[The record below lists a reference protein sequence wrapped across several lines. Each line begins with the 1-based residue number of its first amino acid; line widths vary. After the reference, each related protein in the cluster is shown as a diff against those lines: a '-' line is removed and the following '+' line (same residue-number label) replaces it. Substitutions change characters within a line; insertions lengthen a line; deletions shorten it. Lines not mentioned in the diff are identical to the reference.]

1 MLTLSPMLKMSFYA
15 ALVLLVPGP
24 TNTLLLSA
32 GLRLNLR
39 GACRLVAAEAS
50 GYVTAITVW
59 GLFLWSLAAQYPWIV
74 GCVKLLSATFIFYL
88 AVKMWFKGA
97 GFDAADAAPLG
108 FRGLFL
114 ATLMNPKAL
123 LFSSAIFPESA
134 FRSLEIFLLSTGVFL
149 ITLIPI
155 GLLWSRSGRR
165 LLMNRAEGR
174 LASIVL
180 RCSSLVLLMFAAT
193 LAGSVLN
200 R

>member
-1 MLTLSPMLKMSFYA
+1 LTLSAMLKMSFYA

-97 GFDAADAAPLG
+97 AFDAADAAPLG

-155 GLLWSRSGRR
+155 GLLWSRSGRL

>member
-155 GLLWSRSGRR
+155 GLLWSRSGRL

>member
-1 MLTLSPMLKMSFYA
+1 MLTSSPMLQMSFYA
-15 ALVLLVPGP
+15 AIVLLVPGP

-32 GLRLNLR
+32 GLKLNLR
-39 GACRLVAAEAS
+39 GACGLVAAEAA

-59 GLFLWSLAAQYPWIV
+59 GFFLWSLAARYPWIV
-74 GCVKLLSATFIFYL
+74 SCVKLISALFIFYL

-97 GFDAADAAPLG
+97 DFDTTDSAPLG
-108 FRGLFL
+108 FRGLFV

-123 LFSSAIFPESA
+123 LFSSAIFPASA
-134 FRSLEIFLLSTGVFL
+134 FRSLDVFLLSTGVFL
-149 ITLIPI
+149 ITLMPI
-155 GLLWSRSGRR
+155 GLLWSRSGRL
-165 LLMNRAEGR
+165 LLMNRTESR

-193 LAGSVLN
+193 LAGSVLD

>member
-1 MLTLSPMLKMSFYA
+1 MLQMSFYA
-15 ALVLLVPGP
+15 AIVLLVPGP

-32 GLRLNLR
+32 GLKLNLR
-39 GACRLVAAEAS
+39 GACGLVAAEAA

-59 GLFLWSLAAQYPWIV
+59 GFFLWSLAARYPWIV
-74 GCVKLLSATFIFYL
+74 SCVKLISALFILYL

-97 GFDAADAAPLG
+97 DFDTTDSAPLG
-108 FRGLFL
+108 FRGLFV

-123 LFSSAIFPESA
+123 LFSSAIFPASA
-134 FRSLEIFLLSTGVFL
+134 FRSLDVFLLSTGVFL
-149 ITLIPI
+149 LTLVPI
-155 GLLWSRSGRR
+155 GLLWSRSGQL
-165 LLMNRAEGR
+165 LLMNRTEGR

-193 LAGSVLN
+193 LAGSVLD

>member
-1 MLTLSPMLKMSFYA
+1 MLTLSPLLKMSFYA
-15 ALVLLVPGP
+15 AIVLLVPGP

-32 GLRLNLR
+32 GLKLNLR

-50 GYVTAITVW
+50 GYVIAITVW
-59 GLFLWSLAAQYPWIV
+59 GFFLWSLATQYPWIV
-74 GCVKLLSATFIFYL
+74 SVVKLISATFIFYL

-97 GFDAADAAPLG
+97 DFDTTDAPPLG

-123 LFSSAIFPESA
+123 LFSSAIFPEAA
-134 FRSLEIFLLSTGVFL
+134 FRSLEIFLTSTGVFL
-149 ITLIPI
+149 ITLVPI
-155 GLLWSRSGRR
+155 GLLWSRSGR
-165 LLMNRAEGR
+165 LLVMNRTEGR

-180 RCSSLVLLMFAAT
+180 RCSSLVLLTFAAT
-193 LAGSVLN
+193 LASSVLN

>member
-15 ALVLLVPGP
+15 AIVLLVPGP

-32 GLRLNLR
+32 GLKLNLR

-50 GYVTAITVW
+50 GYVIAITVW
-59 GLFLWSLAAQYPWIV
+59 GFFLWSLATQYPWIV
-74 GCVKLLSATFIFYL
+74 SVVKLISATFIFYL

-97 GFDAADAAPLG
+97 DFDTTDAPPLG

-123 LFSSAIFPESA
+123 LFSSAIFPEAA
-134 FRSLEIFLLSTGVFL
+134 FRSLEIFLTSTGVFL

-155 GLLWSRSGRR
+155 GLLWSRLGR
-165 LLMNRAEGR
+165 LLVMNRTEGR

-180 RCSSLVLLMFAAT
+180 RCSSLVLLTFAAT
-193 LAGSVLN
+193 LASSVLN

>member
-15 ALVLLVPGP
+15 AIVLLVPGP

-32 GLRLNLR
+32 GLKLNLR

-50 GYVTAITVW
+50 GYVIAIAVW
-59 GLFLWSLAAQYPWIV
+59 GFFLWSLAIEYPWIV
-74 GCVKLLSATFIFYL
+74 GCVKLISSMFICYL
-88 AVKMWFKGA
+88 AVKMWFKG
-97 GFDAADAAPLG
+97 GDLGAADSAPLG
-108 FRGLFL
+108 FRGLFV

-134 FRSLEIFLLSTGVFL
+134 FRSLDIFLLSTGVFL

-155 GLLWSRSGRR
+155 GLIWSRSGR
-165 LLMNRAEGR
+165 LLVMNRTEGR
-174 LASIVL
+174 LVSTVL

-193 LAGSVLN
+193 LASSVLS

>member
-15 ALVLLVPGP
+15 AIVLLVPGP

-32 GLRLNLR
+32 GLKLNLR

-50 GYVTAITVW
+50 GYVIAITVW
-59 GLFLWSLAAQYPWIV
+59 GFFLWSLATQYPWIV
-74 GCVKLLSATFIFYL
+74 SCVKLISSTFIFYL
-88 AVKMWFKGA
+88 AVNMWFKGA
-97 GFDAADAAPLG
+97 DFGATDAPPLG
-108 FRGLFL
+108 FRGLFF

-134 FRSLEIFLLSTGVFL
+134 FRSLEIFLTSTGVFL

-155 GLLWSRSGRR
+155 GLLWSRSGR
-165 LLMNRAEGR
+165 LLVMNRSEGR

-180 RCSSLVLLMFAAT
+180 RCSSLVLLTFAAT
-193 LAGSVLN
+193 LASSVLN